1 MTPSIKRRAVY
12 SAVLGVTLL
21 LMAAGFLLNMVLHA
35 QLLQQYDA
43 ALLAKAQALI
53 TLTEFDG
60 TKVDFDFK
68 NEFTD
73 EFRDP
78 NDPFL
83 FVMRSRDN
91 QDLGHT
97 PDMDPSQLRPL
108 DPDWVGPWDGAPLF
122 ADGPLPDGRRGR
134 MVQVNFLPR
143 LEYGDDQADLQPV
156 PLPDWIRPR
165 LKLLVAWQRE
175 GLEAHVT
182 DMQRLLAASFLLL
195 ILLVAGI
202 LWMAIRQSLKP
213 VDRLADAME
222 QINVDDLRERIEL
235 QPDWVELRPI
245 VGQFQ
250 QLLERLDRAFQREKA
265 TTANIAHELRTP
277 VAEMRNL
284 AQVAERWPDDPKLP
298 MEFLPLIVD
307 ASRRMGR
314 TIEMFL
320 QLARAEAGSLT
331 LSPETILV
339 QPLIHQRFY
348 SLSKDTDAVG
358 KTLLDRLPLPFTV
371 DCDRDLLTGIIDNLL
386 DNAISYSPEGAE
398 IRCEG
403 GEGADGAWI
412 AIINPAPDL
421 DEQDLPVLF
430 DRLWRKSRA
439 GSDARH
445 RGLGLTLVKAYAAL
459 LELEID
465 TSLSAGGDL
474 NIRVRGFGVLD
485 AGRSL

>member
-1 MTPSIKRRAVY
+1 
-12 SAVLGVTLL
+12 
-21 LMAAGFLLNMVLHA
+21 MVLQA

-43 ALLAKAQALI
+43 TLLAKAQALI

-60 TKVDFDFK
+60 TAVDFDFK

-73 EFRDP
+73 EFQDP

-91 QDLGHT
+91 EDLGHT
-97 PDMDPSQLRPL
+97 PGLDPTRLQPL
-108 DPDWVGPWDGAPLF
+108 DRDWLGRWSGAPLF

-134 MVQVNFLPR
+134 MVQLNFLPR
-143 LEYGDDQADLQPV
+143 LEYGDDEGDPQQA
-156 PLPDWIRPR
+156 PLPNWIRPR

-175 GLEAHVT
+175 DFEAHVI
-182 DMQRLLAASFLLL
+182 DMQRLLGASFLLL
-195 ILLVAGI
+195 LLIVAGV
-202 LWMAIRQSLKP
+202 LWMAINQSLKP
-213 VDRLADAME
+213 VDRLAEAMK
-222 QINVDDLRERIEL
+222 QINADDLHKRIEL
-235 QPDWVELRPI
+235 RPDWVELRPI
-245 VGQFQ
+245 VGQFH
-250 QLLERLDRAFQREKA
+250 QLLERLDGAFRREKA
-265 TTANIAHELRTP
+265 ITANIAHELRTP

-284 AQVAERWPDDPKLP
+284 AQVAERWPDDPKLL

-320 QLARAEAGSLT
+320 RLARAEAGSLT
-331 LSPETILV
+331 LSPESSLMQPLV
-339 QPLIHQRFY
+339 QQRFY
-348 SLSKDTDAVG
+348 SLSKDADAIG
-358 KTLLDRLPLPFTV
+358 KTLMNRLPLPFTV
-371 DCDRDLLTGIIDNLL
+371 DCDHDLLTGIIDNLL

-398 IRCEG
+398 IRVEG
-403 GEGADGAWI
+403 GDGADGAWI
-412 AIINPAPDL
+412 AIINQAPDL

-459 LELEID
+459 MGLEISA
-465 TSLSAGGDL
+465 TLSGEGEL
-474 NIRVRGFGVLD
+474 SIRVSGFGVIEGT
-485 AGRSL
+485 A